1 MAAQACDTPELAAL
15 LPGMVA
21 QPPFPTYAAC
31 SHVLVFFSAV
41 KVVGG
46 VGAAL
51 ELVDADRRYRRNHG
65 ATGRAVRQG
74 LGRASKHEPAPAESD
89 AERRE
94 RTEGGAL

>member
-1 MAAQACDTPELAAL
+1 LRYAVIGRLAPRHGRPTAFFDVCRL
-15 LPGMVA
+15 
-21 QPPFPTYAAC
+21 FPCAG
-31 SHVLVFFSAV
+31 LFQGRQ
-41 KVVGG
+41 VVGG

-65 ATGRAVRQG
+65 AAGRAVRQG
-74 LGRASKHEPAPAESD
+74 LGRASKYEPAPAESD